1 MVESLR
7 SSLRKRYLKWTD
19 HIIKEADLMML
30 VGFLFV
36 LLIVHLYMPSDQL
49 VVRLMETGFG
59 AFLIAFRR
67 THNGGA

>member
-7 SSLRKRYLKWTD
+7 SNLRKRYHKWTD
-19 HIIKEADLMML
+19 YIIKEADLILL

-36 LLIVHLYMPSDQL
+36 LLGVHLFIPNDQL